1 MELNVARELKLAGLK
16 SSAHI
21 EEQVGPYELI
31 GRRIILT
38 EPVSID
44 MEYFFDGEGFRAEG
58 RLSSSVK
65 MNCTKC
71 DSEFIEDF
79 SVDFSERFLKVSEAE
94 AEELDCYSFSGETLK
109 LDKMAEDLIILNAP
123 MYGLCKPDCKGLC
136 PVCGTNLN
144 NTQCSCTLPDESNPF
159 AALKGLAELLKE
171 D

>member
-1 MELNVARELKLAGLK
+1 MELNVAKELKLAGLV

-21 EEQVGPYELI
+21 EERMEPIELM
-31 GRRIILT
+31 GRIIETT
-38 EPVSID
+38 EPVSVD
-44 MEYFFDGEGFRAEG
+44 VSYTFDGEGFRLEG
-58 RLSSSVK
+58 MLASAVK

-71 DSEFIEDF
+71 DNEFIEHF
-79 SVDFSERFLKVSEAE
+79 EVPFSERFLRVSEAE
-94 AEELDCYSFSGETLK
+94 AEELDCYTYSGETLK
-109 LDKMAEDLIILNAP
+109 LDKMIRDLVLLNAP